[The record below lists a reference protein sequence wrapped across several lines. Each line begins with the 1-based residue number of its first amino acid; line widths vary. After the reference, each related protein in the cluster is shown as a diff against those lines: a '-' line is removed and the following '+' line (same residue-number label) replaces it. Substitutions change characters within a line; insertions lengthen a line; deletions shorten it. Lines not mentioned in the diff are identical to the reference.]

1 MAIKKI
7 ISHVSSLLSE
17 TVMVV
22 IRVDAFK
29 PPDEEKQEEL
39 CTDVD
44 LAPHTYCKVPSRPPK
59 VFPSMLCLL
68 DSCSLEY
75 S

>member
-1 MAIKKI
+1 MA
-7 ISHVSSLLSE
+7 HVNSLLSE

-29 PPDEEKQEEL
+29 PPDEEKKVEL

-44 LAPHTYCKVPSRPPK
+44 LVPHMCCKVASRPPK
-59 VFPSMLCLL
+59 VFLYTLYL
-68 DSCSLEY
+68 
-75 S
+75 

>member
-7 ISHVSSLLSE
+7 ISHVSSLLSG

-29 PPDEEKQEEL
+29 PPDEEKKEL

-44 LAPHTYCKVPSRPPK
+44 LAPHTYSKVPSRPPK

-68 DSCSLEY
+68 DFCSLEY

>member
-29 PPDEEKQEEL
+29 PPDEEKRKNYVQ
-39 CTDVD
+39 
-44 LAPHTYCKVPSRPPK
+44 
-59 VFPSMLCLL
+59 M
-68 DSCSLEY
+68 
-75 S
+75 